1 MTRSG
6 SVRIDVEH
14 GDVLSYVADVVVL
27 KYARQ
32 LYGADSAVYTRLHG
46 AGINVIFPA
55 ENEWSIAGTK
65 QAIPTPKV
73 IFVGV
78 PSLYALNYP
87 QIRDFGRMAMAAVA
101 DAAPGARHIALTLHG
116 PGYGLDEAEAFES
129 ELGGILEGLRTGRV
143 ASKLRRIT
151 FVEFDERRSV
161 RLAEQLRQILPDGDI
176 AVDREGRPEPLPEKS
191 RELVRRAGTAAQTK
205 PRVFV
210 AMPFRE
216 DMEDFFEFGILRP
229 AKKLGFLCE
238 RADREIFTDDI
249 VQWVKERIAT
259 ADIVLA
265 DLSGANPNVY
275 LEVGYAWGHNRPT
288 VLVVRDT
295 NDLRFDVKTQKCFVY
310 ASIKAL
316 EQQVTSLLKALRP
329 APR

>member
-1 MTRSG
+1 MPRTA
-6 SVRIDVEH
+6 SVKIDVEH
-14 GDVLSYVADVVVL
+14 GDVLSYSADVLVL

-32 LYGADSAVYTRLHG
+32 LYGADSAVYTRLHS
-46 AGINVIFPA
+46 AGINLVFPP

-65 QAIPTPKV
+65 RAIPTPKV

-78 PSLYALNYP
+78 PSLYVLNYP
-87 QIRDFGRMAMAAVA
+87 QIRDFGRMAIAAVGDLA
-101 DAAPGARHIALTLHG
+101 SDAEHVALTLHG

-129 ELGGILEGLRTGRV
+129 ELGGVLEGLRTSRI
-143 ASKLRRIT
+143 ASNLRRIT
-151 FVEFDERRSV
+151 FVELDDRRAV
-161 RLAEQLRQILPDGDI
+161 RLAAQLRQILPDGDI
-176 AVDREGRPEPLPEKS
+176 GVDRDGRPRQLPEKS

-210 AMPFRE
+210 AMPFRP

-229 AKKLGFLCE
+229 AKKLGFICE

-265 DLSGANPNVY
+265 DLTGANPNVY

-288 VLVVRDT
+288 VLVVR
-295 NDLRFDVKTQKCFVY
+295 NAEDLRFDVKTQKCFVY
-310 ASIKAL
+310 GGIKEL
-316 EQQVTSLLKALRP
+316 EKQVTSVLKVLRP
-329 APR
+329 TTR